1 MLTKFLP
8 RTTFKNQTI
17 VDITKSIRISDI
29 VGNQVYS
36 FQNYVIN
43 GDERPEHVAYNYY
56 SDASLAWLVML
67 PNVKLDPYYEWP
79 LSQRDFEAW
88 LKKKYGSIE
97 TAQSTILFY
106 EHTSKNITIS
116 VDTFNHNTTLTY
128 ITGGDY
134 NQVDAYTYHD
144 KVNENKRTIKVID
157 RGFLTSVIGQVK
169 DLFSNGS

>member
-1 MLTKFLP
+1 MLTTFLP
-8 RTTFKNQTI
+8 KTTFKNKTI
-17 VDITKSIRISDI
+17 VDITKGIRVSDI

-56 SDASLAWLVML
+56 DNSNLAWLVML

-79 LSQRDFEAW
+79 LSQRDFESW
-88 LKKKYGSIE
+88 LKKKYGSLE

-106 EHTSKNITIS
+106 EHSSKNITIS
-116 VDTFNHNTTLTY
+116 PDTYNHNTTLTY

-134 NQVDAYTYHD
+134 SQVDAYTYYD
-144 KVNENKRTIKVID
+144 RVNENKRTIKLID
-157 RGFLTSVIGQVK
+157 RGYLVSILGQIQSV
-169 DLFSNGS
+169 FSNGN